1 MYQKKPQFKN
11 KNKKNSPQE
20 EPQIVRVRLPK
31 EPETFGLV
39 EQRLGASRV
48 KARCL
53 DGKTRVCRIPGRL
66 KKHLWVRE
74 GNFVIIE
81 PWEFGGDE
89 KGDII
94 YKYNLN
100 QVNFLKK
107 KGYLKKI
114 DDLDEF

>member
-1 MYQKKPQFKN
+1 MNPNFN
-11 KNKKNSPQE
+11 KSKGKGGKVNTE
-20 EPQIVRVRLPK
+20 EPQIVRVRLPR
-31 EPETFGLV
+31 EPETFGLI

-53 DGKTRVCRIPGRL
+53 DGKTRICRIPGRL
-66 KKHLWVRE
+66 KKNLWVRE

-94 YKYNLN
+94 YKYTTN
-100 QVNFLKK
+100 QVAFLKK